1 MGFVILPRHTAD
13 WSMNYA
19 TRMKIAAAFS
29 MLLHAAGVAL
39 LQRSYDPREYIPAAA
54 PEPIVLDLQP
64 EPQPAPAPQLID
76 VAVPSEAP
84 PETSDLIAEEN
95 AEAMDLA
102 LRESDRPGP
111 ALDPDDFD
119 ALPTPTQ
126 APTPPAE
133 PPSPPARE
141 NPKEAKSEEGSVKK
155 ASPSAKAPEKPKED
169 DATPSQDGTLV
180 EKAPDGPI
188 KIAQAQSLLPQRPE
202 AGKSRDRG
210 GVAKE
215 GQTNFG
221 AIESD
226 IAPYLKHVRTKV
238 EQQWNQMLY
247 SRYSGTSPV
256 KTVIDCAINAQGEL
270 VSVTVVGTDNDKL
283 YSALCRDAV
292 QRAGPFGP
300 FPFEVPDIYRG
311 KDLEIRWTFSF
322 MIRAH

>member
-1 MGFVILPRHTAD
+1 
-13 WSMNYA
+13 MNYS
-19 TRMKIAAAFS
+19 TRMKIAAGFS
-29 MLLHAAGVAL
+29 LLLHAAGGAL
-39 LQRSYDPREYIPAAA
+39 LQHTYDPKEYSPAAI

-64 EPQPAPAPQLID
+64 DAPPEPQPAPAQQLID
-76 VAVPSEAP
+76 VAVPTQTPPPSSE
-84 PETSDLIAEEN
+84 LIAEEN

-102 LRESDRPGP
+102 MHESERPAP
-111 ALDPDDFD
+111 ALDLDDFD
-119 ALPTPTQ
+119 ALPKP
-126 APTPPAE
+126 APTPT
-133 PPSPPARE
+133 PPSDRPPPPAPAM
-141 NPKEAKSEEGSVKK
+141 PKEKKSDDVEEMKD
-155 ASPSAKAPEKPKED
+155 APSAKVPEAPKNEDAPETKEG
-169 DATPSQDGTLV
+169 TPAEQRT
-180 EKAPDGPI
+180 DGPI
-188 KIAQAQSLLPQRPE
+188 KIAQAQAIMPQRPE

-247 SRYSGTSPV
+247 TRYSGTSPV

-322 MIRAH
+322 LIRAQ